1 MNELITTPWEFIVI
15 ITGAGF
21 ALYKYLD
28 SRRRELDWQKT
39 RFLFEQGQYIDND
52 PDIIKAIKI
61 LAGENPDLEIGD
73 IFGNN
78 ANEEV
83 RAQYWTGFD
92 KLFNFLDRLA
102 HTYFSLETL
111 SGEEVRNFRWYLD
124 EVIKNESI
132 KSYCEDN
139 GYQDVVKLAQTPF
152 EKKR

>member
-39 RFLFEQGQYIDND
+39 QFIFEQGKYIDND
-52 PDIIKAIKI
+52 PDIANAIKI
-61 LAGENPDLEIGD
+61 MAGENPRTKISD

-78 ANEEV
+78 TNEKTRE
-83 RAQYWTGFD
+83 QYWAGFE

-102 HTYFSLETL
+102 HAYFSLGTL
-111 SGEEVRNFRWYLD
+111 SKEEVRNFRRYLD
-124 EVIKNESI
+124 EVVGNASI
-132 KSYCEDN
+132 KSYCEGN
-139 GYQDVVKLAQTPF
+139 GFQEVVKLAQTPF
-152 EKKR
+152 D